1 MMNEMNKGLRGL
13 GGTKMVTQYSDVVV
27 AVFAAIE
34 ELSAENGG
42 DFETNLSLYLEGLEM
57 DVMDYFDSPEDV
69 ACIPRSVDTTYLD
82 KE

>member
-1 MMNEMNKGLRGL
+1 MNEMNKGLRGL

-34 ELSAENGG
+34 DISDDNGCN
-42 DFETNLSLYLEGLEM
+42 FETNLALYLEGLEM

-69 ACIPRSVDTTYLD
+69 ACIPRTKDTTYLD
-82 KE
+82 KG